1 LLADFA
7 ATGKGLARAPQRCAR
22 IAEDFG
28 TRRRVIDCRFIRIEA
43 KPLEK
48 DRRSDDV
55 TTVANSGADQF
66 IKRLPRDIG
75 FYLVHGNDEGLI
87 RERSKGIVSALL
99 DGDADPMRVTRFDGD
114 ALARA
119 PGALPDEAYSI
130 SMFGGHRV
138 IWIELGARDISPAL
152 EPLFDSPPRDCTIV
166 VEAGSLKKGAALRS
180 AFEKM
185 VHGASIECYPD
196 DRKSMSAMVDAEARQ
211 TGISIAPD
219 VRDYL
224 IGFLG
229 SDRMTTRGEI
239 AKLFRYVEG
248 RDNVSAADVEA
259 IVSDAAPSPL
269 DDVIDSAFLG
279 DQSAVEETAGRFF
292 SEGGDPAFM
301 MIAIVRRALILHRS
315 RLEVD
320 QGRSIDIALQA
331 QHLRLSPLRRG
342 ALERQISRWSAL
354 KLARLTGSLRAA
366 SGRVRREPKMAEM
379 TTMRALWAIASAARP
394 SGA

>member
-1 LLADFA
+1 
-7 ATGKGLARAPQRCAR
+7 
-22 IAEDFG
+22 
-28 TRRRVIDCRFIRIEA
+28 
-43 KPLEK
+43 
-48 DRRSDDV
+48 V

-66 IKRLPRDIG
+66 IKRLPRDMG

-87 RERSKGIVSALL
+87 RERSKGIVTALL
-99 DGDADPMRVTRFDGD
+99 DGVSDPMRVTRFDGD
-114 ALARA
+114 ALARE

-138 IWIELGARDISPAL
+138 IWIELGARDIAPAL
-152 EPLFDSPPRDCTIV
+152 EPLFKTPPRDCTIV

-185 VHGASIECYPD
+185 AHGASIECYPD
-196 DRKSMSAMVDAEARQ
+196 DRKSMSAMIDAEARQ
-211 TGISIAPD
+211 AGVAIAPD

-224 IGFLG
+224 MGFLG

-248 RDNVSAADVEA
+248 RASVSAVDVEA

-269 DDVIDSAFLG
+269 DDVIDNAFLG
-279 DQSAVEETAGRFF
+279 DQGAVEETAGRFF
-292 SEGGDPAFM
+292 SEGGDPAFL

-315 RLEVD
+315 RLEID
-320 QGRSIDIALQA
+320 HGRPVDIALQA
-331 QHLRLSPLRRG
+331 QHLRLSPIRRG
-342 ALERQISRWSAL
+342 ALEKQISRWSAL
-354 KLARLTGSLRAA
+354 KLARLATYLRTA

-379 TTMRALWAIASAARP
+379 TTMRALWVIASAARP
-394 SGA
+394 GSA